1 VREIRTLHAM
11 WRGLESDLR
20 LGYRGTPSGN
30 GRNTLGLA
38 FGIPR
43 QSSTLPTS
51 PKLVICLSAHPA
63 RRPIPV
69 GSLTI
74 VLPVVLLRGF
84 GSNSRLG
91 CRRKNGF

>member
-38 FGIPR
+38 FGIPPVLDPTNFAQTR
-43 QSSTLPTS
+43 YLPLRPSSAAPDTSWLAYNSPSSSFATRVWVKLP
-51 PKLVICLSAHPA
+51 PWLS
-63 RRPIPV
+63 
-69 GSLTI
+69 T
-74 VLPVVLLRGF
+74 
-84 GSNSRLG
+84 
-91 CRRKNGF
+91 